1 MDFSRSVTAR
11 ATWSICWSVNT
22 IVWLTE
28 IERRGESTHASGL
41 LRHDAHA
48 QSRRRSWG
56 PPILRSRKII
66 AGVHIPAG
74 IRHVVVQFAVG
85 SVGEPVRIVTSSGL
99 VLSEQH
105 FELRGV
111 KIAINGVERRLI
123 GRVAVTQPG
132 VMVIK
137 IL

>member
-1 MDFSRSVTAR
+1 M
-11 ATWSICWSVNT
+11 
-22 IVWLTE
+22 
-28 IERRGESTHASGL
+28 
-41 LRHDAHA
+41 
-48 QSRRRSWG
+48 
-56 PPILRSRKII
+56 RSRKII
-66 AGVHIPAG
+66 AAMYIPAG
-74 IRHVVVQFAVG
+74 VRHVVVQLAVG

-132 VMVIK
+132 GMVIK
-137 IL
+137 ILVIGHLGDWLDKIRVFETRVAGRCTAA